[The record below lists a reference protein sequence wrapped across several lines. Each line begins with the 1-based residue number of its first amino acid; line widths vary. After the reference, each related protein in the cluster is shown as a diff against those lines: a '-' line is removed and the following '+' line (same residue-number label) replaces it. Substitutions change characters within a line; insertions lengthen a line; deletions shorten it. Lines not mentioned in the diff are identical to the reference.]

1 MSKKFRL
8 FASVAAPFVSLPLM
22 LQPAAA
28 APLKPAMEMGPAVE
42 AAGMPGVVEVQQ
54 QIIVPPEAQE
64 GEGRPRR
71 KPPQEEQKQAPQAER
86 PQAPP
91 QAQQQEQPQRQRK
104 AEPEAAPREA
114 APREAAPRQ
123 APQAERPA
131 AEAPAQER
139 PRRQQQETGQGQGQ
153 GQGGNDAQ
161 PRRQREQATPQTEQ
175 PAAREAQQPKAA
187 PTEKQAET
195 PKPERPAT
203 NRAATPE
210 AAPEAPVRRDAQQP
224 KAAPAEK
231 QAEPL
236 KPQPPATN
244 RAATPE
250 ATPEKPASGN
260 AQDRNAAPSR
270 NQAET
275 PKPPQAPATD
285 RAATPGTAPEN
296 PARGNATGQAPAQ
309 VPAQAPGTGTA
320 QDRRNQPPADGQ
332 AAPGQQPA
340 GEAPRRQTTEGQPP
354 VAPSGQPLPGQPQ
367 GQQATGAQPGAQ
379 PTAPQTATT
388 PQQVERAKELA
399 KDPAAAKSGEQ
410 VVLPVQNGAAVLD
423 SAKEAPSARPP
434 RDGERP
440 RRPAPLQADQ
450 QQLAPPKSDAEAQG
464 STRATREQLQE
475 FRQLSEERGQR
486 LDQRPQFE
494 RPRGWDFRDAAGL
507 GGSRDRNGGRDRDGG
522 RVIISIDN
530 QSVVRHDDSRRF
542 YNDRDRAPQYEQL
555 RDGRV
560 REVIV
565 RDDGTRIVTVRNSYG
580 EIIQR
585 SRIVR
590 GGEEYVLYYSPDL
603 MDNRRGRDYVWRDPG
618 DDLPPMRLSVPL
630 DDYIIDT
637 STEPDRDY
645 YEFLEQPPVERVERV
660 YSLDEVRY
668 SARIRD
674 KVPRIDLDTIT
685 FATGSAEI
693 PMNQASS
700 LRKVA
705 DAISKVLKR
714 DPSETFLIEGHT
726 DAVGSDDS
734 NLVLSDERAE
744 SVARVLTD
752 AFGIPPENLA
762 TQGYGERYLKV
773 RTDGPE
779 QENRR
784 VTVRRITPLVKPVAS
799 NR

>member
-8 FASVAAPFVSLPLM
+8 FASVAAPLISLPLM
-22 LQPAAA
+22 LQPAGA
-28 APLKPAMEMGPAVE
+28 APLRPALEMRPAIE
-42 AAGMPGVVEVQQ
+42 AGRMPGVIEVQQ
-54 QIIVPPEAQE
+54 QVIIPPDAQE
-64 GEGRPRR
+64 GEGQQRPRR
-71 KPPQEEQKQAPQAER
+71 KPQEGQQQAPAER

-104 AEPEAAPREA
+104 AEPEAAPREAAPREA

-139 PRRQQQETGQGQGQ
+139 PRRQQQETGQGQG
-153 GQGGNDAQ
+153 GNDAQ
-161 PRRQREQATPQTEQ
+161 PRRPREQPTEP

-187 PTEKQAET
+187 PAEKQAET

-210 AAPEAPVRRDAQQP
+210 AAPEAPARRDAQQP
-224 KAAPAEK
+224 KEAPAGK
-231 QAEPL
+231 QAETP

-260 AQDRNAAPSR
+260 AQQPKAAPAEK
-270 NQAET
+270 QAET
-275 PKPPQAPATD
+275 PKPTQPPATD
-285 RAATPGTAPEN
+285 RATAPGAAPEN

-309 VPAQAPGTGTA
+309 VPGQAPGTGTA
-320 QDRRNQPPADGQ
+320 QDRRNQQPPANGQ
-332 AAPGQQPA
+332 AAPGQPPA
-340 GEAPRRQTTEGQPP
+340 GETPRRQTTEGQPVVP
-354 VAPSGQPLPGQPQ
+354 QGQQVPGQPQ
-367 GQQATGAQPGAQ
+367 GQQATGAQPGTP

-388 PQQVERAKELA
+388 PQQVERAKALA

-440 RRPAPLQADQ
+440 RRPAPQQADQ
-450 QQLAPPKSDAEAQG
+450 QQLAPPKTDAEAQSG
-464 STRATREQLQE
+464 TRATREQQQE

-486 LDQRPQFE
+486 LDRRPDFE
-494 RPRGWDFRDAAGL
+494 RPQGWDFRDTAGRD
-507 GGSRDRNGGRDRDGG
+507 GNRDRNGRDRDRDGG

-580 EIIQR
+580 EIVQR
-585 SRIVR
+585 SRVVK
-590 GGEEYVLYYSPDL
+590 GGEEYVLYYSPEL

-705 DAISKVLKR
+705 DAINKVLKR

-726 DAVGSDDS
+726 DAVGADDS

-752 AFGIPPENLA
+752 AFAIPPENLA

-773 RTDGPE
+773 RTDGPQ

-799 NR
+799 NQ